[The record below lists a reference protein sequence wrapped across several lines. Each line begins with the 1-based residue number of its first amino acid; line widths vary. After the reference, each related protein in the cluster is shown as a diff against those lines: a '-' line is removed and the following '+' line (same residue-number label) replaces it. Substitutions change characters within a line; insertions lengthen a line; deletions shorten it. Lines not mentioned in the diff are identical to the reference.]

1 MRGIPLPA
9 RIATGHALKRTLL
22 DQAARTAKEADVV
35 PTVALLR
42 VDHDDP
48 MLPVNFRLHQKL
60 FADTGFQ
67 VRPYELA
74 ASTDWDTLR
83 ALIERLNKDDEV
95 DVILVL
101 IPLPDHLDIRS
112 VLAAIDP
119 AKEAEGLHLDHVMRL
134 NPLSDQAP
142 TRIPVVPTA
151 VVHLLADIDYDPEGH
166 EVVVLTDPEL
176 TETNPVAKMVAR
188 IAAFA
193 ALPPNASGCVV
204 PVTHP
209 RAREL
214 ARSADL
220 LVVSLQRPAVVTADW
235 IKPGAVVIDFNPVFT
250 GFRRSRKDPDRQLP
264 QLVGGVD
271 VDSAGTVAGVVVP
284 APGGVGPVML
294 GALAQ
299 QIVAATI
306 ARRSEPVALSGV

>member
-1 MRGIPLPA
+1 MPA
-9 RIATGHALKRTLL
+9 RIATGQALKRTLIE
-22 DQAARTAKEADVV
+22 QAARSAKDAGIT
-35 PTVALLR
+35 PTVALVR
-42 VDHDDP
+42 VVHDDP

-60 FADTGFQ
+60 FSDAGFQ
-67 VRPYELA
+67 VRPYELDED
-74 ASTDWDTLR
+74 TDWETLR
-83 ALIERLNKDDEV
+83 TLIERLNADDDV

-101 IPLPDHLDIRS
+101 IPLPEHLDIRS

-134 NPLSDQAP
+134 NPLSALP
-142 TRIPVVPTA
+142 ATRIPVVPTA
-151 VVHLLADIDYDPEGH
+151 VVHLLDEIGYDPDGH
-166 EVVVLTDPEL
+166 EVVVLTDPDL

-214 ARSADL
+214 AGSADL
-220 LVVSLQRPAVVTADW
+220 LVVSLQRPAAVTAEW

-250 GFRRSRKDPDRQLP
+250 GFRPSRKHPGQEVP
-264 QLVGGVD
+264 HLVGGVE
-271 VDSAGTVAGVVVP
+271 VDSASTVAGVIVP

-299 QIVAATI
+299 QIVTAAI
-306 ARRSEPVALSGV
+306 ARRSEGAASPGA

>member
-1 MRGIPLPA
+1 MPA
-9 RIATGHALKRTLL
+9 RIATGQTLKRTLIE
-22 DQAARTAKEADVV
+22 QAARSAEEAGIT
-35 PTVALLR
+35 PTVALVR
-42 VDHDDP
+42 VSHDDP
-48 MLPVNFRLHQKL
+48 MLPVNFRLHQEL
-60 FADTGFQ
+60 FGEAGFR

-74 ASTDWDTLR
+74 EDTDWETLR
-83 ALIERLNKDDEV
+83 TLIEQLNADDDV

-101 IPLPDHLDIRS
+101 IPLPEHLDIRS
-112 VLAAIDP
+112 VLAAIAP

-134 NPLSDQAP
+134 NPLSALP
-142 TRIPVVPTA
+142 ATRIPVVPTA
-151 VVHLLADIDYDPEGH
+151 VVHLLDAIGYDPDGH
-166 EVVVLTDPEL
+166 EVVVLTDPDL

-220 LVVSLQRPAVVTADW
+220 LVVSLQRPAAVTAEW
-235 IKPGAVVIDFNPVFT
+235 IKPGAVVIDFNPIFT
-250 GFRRSRKDPDRQLP
+250 GFRPSRKHPGREVP
-264 QLVGGVD
+264 HLVGGVE
-271 VDSAGTVAGVVVP
+271 VDSASTVAGVIVP

-299 QIVAATI
+299 QIVTTAVSRRAEHVAPSAA
-306 ARRSEPVALSGV
+306 

>member
-1 MRGIPLPA
+1 MSA
-9 RIATGHALKRTLL
+9 RIATGQALKRSLTE
-22 DQAARTAKEADVV
+22 QAARIAEDSGIT

-42 VDHDDP
+42 VVHDDP
-48 MLPVNFRLHQKL
+48 MLPVNFRLHRKL
-60 FADTGFQ
+60 FGEAGFQ

-74 ASTDWDTLR
+74 ADTDWETLR
-83 ALIERLNKDDEV
+83 SLIERLNADDDV

-101 IPLPDHLDIRS
+101 IPLPAQLDIRS
-112 VLAAIDP
+112 VLATIAP

-134 NPLSDQAP
+134 NPLSALP
-142 TRIPVVPTA
+142 ATRIPVVPTA
-151 VVHLLADIDYDPEGH
+151 VVHLLDEIGYDPDGH

-220 LVVSLQRPAVVTADW
+220 LVVSLQRPAAVTAEW
-235 IKPGAVVIDFNPVFT
+235 IKPGAVVIDFNPVFV
-250 GFRRSRKDPDRQLP
+250 GFRPSRRHPGRQVP
-264 QLVGGVD
+264 HLVGGVE
-271 VDSAGTVAGVVVP
+271 VESVSEVAGVVVP

-299 QIVAATI
+299 QIVTAAVTRRAGT
-306 ARRSEPVALSGV
+306 ARATAPPRN